1 MKQYLIGMLL
11 ISMLLWSFQFP
22 VQPEK
27 YIHIFK
33 ENAAQFSI
41 TKSDD
46 ILQYIL
52 HYYPIELQVIRSFRQ
67 SKNTTKE
74 IENELLDA
82 KKQYQFLLELKIPR
96 NGMKEFL
103 TYNDGSQTSY
113 ENRLTYFAFQFGKD
127 IQYLSKDKLWLPVES
142 FQFERNFGLA
152 NQGSF
157 LFEIPKEN
165 IGDSLKISI
174 DSKIYSKHVSEFTF
188 SKKTINSLPQLKKVS
203 KWKK

>member
-1 MKQYLIGMLL
+1 MKQNLIGIFF

-27 YIHIFK
+27 YIHVFK
-33 ENAAQFSI
+33 KKAAQFSI
-41 TKSDD
+41 TKSDE
-46 ILQYIL
+46 ILQYTL

-96 NGMKEFL
+96 NGIKEFL

-113 ENRLTYFAFQFGKD
+113 EDRLSYFAFQFGKD
-127 IQYLSKDKLWLPVES
+127 IQYLSKDKLWLPIES

-174 DSKIYSKHVSEFTF
+174 DSKIYSKHVSEFSF
-188 SKKTINSLPQLKKVS
+188 SKKTMNSLPQLKKVS

>member
-1 MKQYLIGMLL
+1 MKQKLIGILL
-11 ISMLLWSFQFP
+11 ISILTWSFQLP
-22 VQPEK
+22 VKPEK
-27 YIHIFK
+27 YIQIFK
-33 ENAAQFSI
+33 EKAARFTIS
-41 TKSDD
+41 KSDD
-46 ILQYIL
+46 IMLSTL

-67 SKNTTKE
+67 AKNATQE
-74 IENELLDA
+74 IENELRDA
-82 KKQYQFLLELKIPR
+82 KKQYQFLLELKIPN

-103 TYNDGSQTSY
+103 TYNDGSKTSY
-113 ENRLTYFAFQFGKD
+113 EDRLTYFAFQFGKD
-127 IQYLSKDKLWLPVES
+127 IQYLSKDNIWLPVES

-174 DSKIYSKHVSEFTF
+174 DSKIYSKHVSEFSF
-188 SKKTINSLPQLKKVS
+188 SKKTLNSLPQLKKVS